1 MIFKKNYQ
9 LRMKKVLAESVGL
22 SLMVI
27 EANIEVRHGGHGSWR
42 KESQTIQSFKKK
54 RKSTESHDVFGLW
67 TNKIFFCV
75 QAHHHRDLAHWWQQ
89 RLLHQPKTQ
98 MKTVNSNDYVCYIAL
113 CSSWRWQK
121 VPKWL
126 KTCHLGPMWTF
137 FLCLSDT
144 NFFCF
149 DLDLNDYIHYIA
161 GY

>member
-42 KESQTIQSFKKK
+42 KESRTIQSFKKK

-67 TNKIFFCV
+67 TNKIFFRV
-75 QAHHHRDLAHWWQQ
+75 QAHHFHDLAHRRRWW
-89 RLLHQPKTQ
+89 LLHQPKTW
-98 MKTVNSNDYVCYIAL
+98 MKTVNSNDYVRYVAL
-113 CSSWRWQK
+113 CSSWCWQNA
-121 VPKWL
+121 PKWL
-126 KTCHLGPMWTF
+126 ETCCLGPRWT
-137 FLCLSDT
+137 CLSDT